1 MTDTPKFPRKPGE
14 TSKDYRERLSR
25 LAGRN
30 YKGKETRQDADIQAE
45 GDAKLNP
52 TQEQIAPK
60 TEAEKEAAKTGAEA
74 AREAIKKKTPI
85 KDVKK
90 DKDGFLRSQNLGRN
104 TLKILKTA
112 AALTQIPTT
121 VLRTG
126 LTISGLGGRM

>member
-52 TQEQIAPK
+52 TQDQLAPK
-60 TEAEKEAAKTGAEA
+60 TAEEIEAAKKGVEEA
-74 AREAIKKKTPI
+74 KK
-85 KDVKK
+85 
-90 DKDGFLRSQNLGRN
+90 R
-104 TLKILKTA
+104 
-112 AALTQIPTT
+112 
-121 VLRTG
+121 
-126 LTISGLGGRM
+126 

>member
-52 TQEQIAPK
+52 TQDQLAPK
-60 TEAEKEAAKTGAEA
+60 TAEEIEAAKKGVEEA
-74 AREAIKKKTPI
+74 KRKIGENADPER
-85 KDVKK
+85 
-90 DKDGFLRSQNLGRN
+90 DKDGFIIPKNLGRN

-121 VLRTG
+121 MLRTG
-126 LTISGLGGRM
+126 LTISGIGGRM